1 MQTKLSRICDAI
13 IEAGWL
19 AALVVTPLFFN
30 TYTNRVFEPDKIHLL
45 RSITLVMAV
54 ALLVQLLDGGWREG
68 GGAPFGLWNRIR
80 RTPLVLPTLILV
92 GAYLIST
99 VSSVVPRISFL
110 GSYVR
115 SQGTYT
121 FLCYV
126 AIFFMV
132 LSHLRTRAQVNRVL
146 HAVILSSLSISIYGI
161 IQHTQ
166 VAPGVSIDPLP
177 WGGDVTQRVAA
188 NMGNSIFVAAYLIM
202 ALFLTLERLV
212 DSVAAVV
219 NAEHGTMADA
229 LRAAGYLFVIAV
241 QLIAIVYTQSRGP
254 QLGLVAGL
262 LVFVALGALLAVRW
276 AAGRLH
282 DPSWLQRLER
292 IIGLALVGMIAVG
305 LGFLILLN
313 RPSSPLA
320 RLQKAPYIGR
330 MATLL
335 NTTAGTNAVRVL
347 IWEGVVDMMLKPHAP
362 IQYPDGQPD
371 VLNPIRPLIGYGPE
385 SMWVAYNRFYPPD
398 LAHYEARNASPDR
411 SHNETFDAL
420 VRTGLLGLTAQLG
433 LYGSLFYYALR
444 WLGLMQGRG
453 RRALFLGLLIGGAVL
468 GIVMPLLTEGSLRLS
483 GIGLPVGFI
492 FGLLAYVV
500 LDLMLSPVT
509 PPDHEAEAGARLAPA
524 PAGGFPVGGRRQLL
538 ILAVFSAI
546 VTHFVEVHFGIA
558 IVSTLTLFWTLSGL
572 MVAVGMGWVG
582 QTQAAASVAIRS
594 GAQPSDPYGGV
605 PPPQPASAP
614 KGRRT
619 KTEPQPLRD
628 GSQRRA
634 SVQQSGQ
641 RQGRLP
647 ARVRPEA
654 AAVSAP
660 PSAVRQ
666 FLPYAGIG
674 ALVTLVLTW
683 NFLVNQSG
691 AQGALAILWDAF
703 TTRVDKVSYEVVR
716 SPMLLIMLAFTWL
729 VGGLI
734 ALSESLREGSQ
745 GYTEVKPEPATGSSG
760 QATFPWGLGAVVYS
774 AAVAGTFLIYGLIQ
788 AARTSLEGLAA
799 MDALRHVAN
808 NVVVFDGVLLLLSLG
823 LAAAIW
829 WSDPRP
835 RPGRAFGRSPVM
847 SLAAGA
853 VAAVA
858 VLLVVLNINI
868 RTVQA
873 DTYYK
878 QGLAYEGT
886 GGWESAVTLYREAV
900 RLEPAEDFYY
910 LFLGRALL
918 SYANGVIGRGN
929 PILPADLSKASTR
942 ELLSFL
948 DQGLQTGNLEDALR
962 ATYAALLAAR
972 RMNPL
977 NTDHSANLARL
988 SRSWAF
994 ANALGPNDST
1004 SDTALRELVA
1014 TDPGKVDLKKLDQS
1028 LTYYQQ
1034 ATSLSPR
1041 NAQLRNELA
1050 MVQFIQGDTAG
1061 ALKSLEHSL
1070 TLDQKYS
1077 QTYLLQ
1083 GDVLSTSGNTQGALE
1098 AYRQASTLVPS
1109 DIYIQNAVGV
1119 LSAQTG
1125 DTQGA
1130 LEAFQRIVDTQTK
1143 ALANAEGQLADLDA
1157 AAKAAGGYSF
1167 LSPTAAA
1174 RRDTLQGG
1182 IAKYRSQN
1190 HLIYRN
1196 MAIVLRDA
1204 GRAAEALQAAQA
1216 ALSMA
1221 NDSERP
1227 TIEALISDLSKALP
1241 QGEGQSGK

>member
-1 MQTKLSRICDAI
+1 MPTKLSRICDAI

-30 TYTNRVFEPDKIHLL
+30 TYSSRVFEPDKIHLL
-45 RSITLVMAV
+45 RSITLVMVV
-54 ALLVQLLDGGWREG
+54 AWLVQLLDGGWHESD
-68 GGAPFGLWNRIR
+68 GAPFRLWDRIR
-80 RTPLVLPTLILV
+80 GTPLVLPTLILV

-99 VSSVVPRISFL
+99 VLSVVPRISFL

-132 LSHLRTRAQVNRVL
+132 LSHLRTRTQVNRIL
-146 HAVILSSLSISIYGI
+146 HAVILSSLPISIYGI

-212 DSVAAVV
+212 DSIAAVI

-241 QLIAIVYTQSRGP
+241 QLITIVYTQSRGP
-254 QLGLVAGL
+254 IIGLVVGL
-262 LVFVALGALLAVRW
+262 IVFGALGTLLAVRW
-276 AAGRLH
+276 AARRLT
-282 DPSWLQRLER
+282 DPSWLLRLKR
-292 IIGLALVGMIAVG
+292 IIGLGLVGLIALG
-305 LGFLILLN
+305 LGFLVLLN
-313 RPSSPLA
+313 RPSGPLA
-320 RLQKAPYIGR
+320 NLRNAPYIGR
-330 MATLL
+330 MTTLL

-347 IWEGVVDMMLKPHAP
+347 IWEGVVDLMLKPHAP
-362 IQYPDGQPD
+362 IQYPDGRPD
-371 VLNPIRPLIGYGPE
+371 VLNAVRPLIGYGPE

-420 VRTGLLGLTAQLG
+420 VRTGLLGLAAQLV

-453 RRALFLGLLIGGAVL
+453 RRNLFLGLLIGGAML
-468 GIVMPLLTEGSLRLS
+468 GIVLPWLIEGSLRLS

-500 LDLMLSPVT
+500 LDLLLSPVA
-509 PPDHEAEAGARLAPA
+509 PGDQEAGSAGGLA
-524 PAGGFPVGGRRQLL
+524 PAGGVPVSGRRPLL
-538 ILAVFSAI
+538 VLAVFSAI
-546 VTHFVEVHFGIA
+546 VAHFVEVHFGIA
-558 IVSTLTLFWTLSGL
+558 IVSTLTLFWTLAAL
-572 MVAVGMGWVG
+572 MVVVGMGWVG
-582 QTQAAASVAIRS
+582 QAHSASAFPIARS
-594 GAQPSDPYGGV
+594 SAPLAESEGLPSQGVMTPRAQPLGTSKGKGSRAEKRVSAQQSVQRQRHPRGHPGSEPTPGV
-605 PPPQPASAP
+605 QGPWRGSGSAPASFSSP
-614 KGRRT
+614 SPVRR
-619 KTEPQPLRD
+619 
-628 GSQRRA
+628 
-634 SVQQSGQ
+634 
-641 RQGRLP
+641 
-647 ARVRPEA
+647 
-654 AAVSAP
+654 
-660 PSAVRQ
+660 

-691 AQGALAILWDAF
+691 SQGAMAILWDAF
-703 TTRVDKVSYEVVR
+703 TTRVDRASYAVVR
-716 SPMLLIMLAFTWL
+716 SPMLLVMLIFTWL
-729 VGGLI
+729 VGGMI
-734 ALSESLREGSQ
+734 ALSESFI
-745 GYTEVKPEPATGSSG
+745 EVKGERVGNPSG
-760 QATFPWGLGAVVYS
+760 NAKFRWWLNAGVYL
-774 AAVAGTFLIYGLIQ
+774 AAVAGTFLVYGLIQ
-788 AARTSLEGLAA
+788 AARTSLDGLTG

-823 LAAAIW
+823 LAAAIG

-835 RPGRAFGRSPVM
+835 RADRTFGGSPVL

-858 VLLVVLNINI
+858 VLLVVLGINI
-868 RTVQA
+868 RSVQA

-886 GGWESAVTLYREAV
+886 GGWESAVTLYREAA

-918 SYANGVIGRGN
+918 SYANEVPARGN
-929 PILPADLSKASTR
+929 PILPADLDKAGIR

-948 DQGLQTGNLEDALR
+948 DQGLRTDNREDVVR

-972 RMNPL
+972 RINPL

-994 ANALGPNDST
+994 ANVLGPSDPRG
-1004 SDTALRELVA
+1004 DTALRELVA
-1014 TDPGKVDLKKLDQS
+1014 TDPDKVDLEKLDQS
-1028 LTYYQQ
+1028 LAYYEQ
-1034 ATSLSPR
+1034 ATSLSPQ
-1041 NAQLRNELA
+1041 NAQLWNERA
-1050 MVQFIQGDTAG
+1050 MVQYIQGDTGG

-1070 TLDQKYS
+1070 ILDPKYS

-1083 GDVLSTSGNTQGALE
+1083 GDVLSTAGDPQGALE
-1098 AYRQASTLVPS
+1098 SYRQAGALIPS
-1109 DIYIQNAVGV
+1109 DINIQNAVGI

-1130 LEAFQRIVDTQTK
+1130 LEAFQRIIDTQSR

-1167 LSPTAAA
+1167 LPHTAAA
-1174 RRDTLQGG
+1174 RRDTLQGN
-1182 IAKYRSQN
+1182 IANYRSQN

-1204 GRAAEALQAAQA
+1204 GRIAEALQAAQA
-1216 ALSMA
+1216 ALPLA
-1221 NDSERP
+1221 NDTERP
-1227 TIEALISDLSKALP
+1227 TIEALISDLSKTAP
-1241 QGEGQSGK
+1241 